1 MLVILLMLALLAIA
15 LVEAAPSVAVQV
27 RRDQEEELI
36 RRGNQYVRAIRLFY
50 RKFGRYPTSL
60 DELKDTNHLRFLRR
74 EYKDPVTGKDFVLL
88 HPADVKYQP
97 TGFFGKSLLP
107 PGANSNGNPFGTP
120 VVSPMT
126 TPGGSGAAND
136 INNPQTS
143 GNNAP
148 PPGGQVPQPQQQP
161 AGQVDSNGLRP
172 GQIFGGGPIVGVSS
186 SSPKASIKVW
196 REKDHY
202 NDWQFFWVPAMDQ
215 AVPGGQM
222 FNPNSLVPG
231 GNPPPGGPS
240 GPPTNQDVNPR

>member
-27 RRDQEEELI
+27 RRGQEEELI
-36 RRGNQYVRAIRLFY
+36 HRGNQYVRAIRLFY

-74 EYKDPVTGKDFVLL
+74 EYKDPVTGKEFVLL

-126 TPGGSGAAND
+126 TPGIQG
-136 INNPQTS
+136 
-143 GNNAP
+143 P
-148 PPGGQVPQPQQQP
+148 PNTPPTGDNMQIPGGQATQPQQQP
-161 AGQVDSNGLRP
+161 AGQTDSNGLRP

-186 SSPKASIKVW
+186 SSPKASIKIW

-215 AVPGGQM
+215 VVPGGQM

-231 GNPPPGGPS
+231 GNPPPGGQ
-240 GPPTNQDVNPR
+240 GRPPTN

>member
-27 RRDQEEELI
+27 RREQEEELI
-36 RRGNQYVRAIRLFY
+36 HRGNQYVRAIRLFY

-60 DELKDTNHLRFLRR
+60 DELKDTNHLHFLRR
-74 EYKDPVTGKDFVLL
+74 EYKDPVTGKEFVLL

-126 TPGGSGAAND
+126 TPGIQGPPNTPPTGDNM
-136 INNPQTS
+136 QT
-143 GNNAP
+143 
-148 PPGGQVPQPQQQP
+148 PGGQATQPQQQP
-161 AGQVDSNGLRP
+161 AGQTDSNGLRP

-186 SSPKASIKVW
+186 SSPKASIKIW

-215 AVPGGQM
+215 VVPGGQM
-222 FNPNSLVPG
+222 FNQNSLVPG
-231 GNPPPGGPS
+231 GNPPPGGQGAPPS
-240 GPPTNQDVNPR
+240 PR